1 MYFEGFFHAAGL
13 VGIVIDA
20 ETGMYADPVAV
31 TAKDAYTQRMERAY
45 LRTSGDAHL
54 NNALP
59 HFLGGLIGEGDGT
72 DIPRR
77 NTRIDQCGDA
87 MGNDAGL
94 AAAGA
99 GKDQERPFN
108 MKDGFFLRG
117 R

>member
-1 MYFEGFFHAAGL
+1 
-13 VGIVIDA
+13 
-20 ETGMYADPVAV
+20 
-31 TAKDAYTQRMERAY
+31 
-45 LRTSGDAHL
+45 
-54 NNALP
+54 
-59 HFLGGLIGEGDGT
+59 
-72 DIPRR
+72 
-77 NTRIDQCGDA
+77 